1 VCDVAELVIRN
12 GLVVDGTGSPPA
24 VGDVAVDG
32 GRIVALGPPG
42 AVDGRGRREIDAEGR
57 VVAPGWVDVHTHY
70 DGQATWDGLL
80 TPSSW
85 HGVTTTVFGNCS
97 VGFAPVR
104 PGTQNFLI
112 NLMEGV
118 EDIPGTVLAEGIDF
132 RWETFDEYLDAL
144 DATERVMDV
153 GAQVPH
159 AALRFYVMGERG
171 ADHAEAATPG
181 EIAEMG
187 RLTAQAIR
195 AGAVGFTTSRTTKH
209 RARDGRFTP
218 SLTAGDAELLGIAE
232 AVGTTGRG
240 VLQCNSDFGDD
251 HELEILR
258 RMAETSGR
266 PLSFSLIQVDSA
278 PDRWRELLAGVA
290 AANQAGVPLRVQVG
304 ARPIGVIFGLEA
316 TLNPFMMHPTYRKL
330 AGLPLAERVAEM
342 RRPEVRDALLAERPE
357 GGFAAFLARAMAR
370 TFELGDPP
378 DYEPPP
384 AASLAARAAAEGRSP
399 WALLYD
405 LVLADDGHAL
415 LYHPF
420 ENYSGGDLEPVAEML
435 RSPHAIAGLGD
446 GGAHVGTICDASFPT
461 TLLTHWVRDRT
472 RGERLPLELVVKR
485 QCADTARAMGFADRG
500 VLAPGLR
507 ADINVIDLDGLHL
520 HPPQMVHDLPAGG
533 KRLVQRVDGYRHTF
547 VAGVE
552 TYADGE
558 WTGATP
564 GRLVRG
570 TSRDRGAVLPS

>member
-1 VCDVAELVIRN
+1 VAELVIRN
-12 GLVVDGTGSPPA
+12 GLVVDGTGAAPA
-24 VGDVAVDG
+24 RADVAIAGD
-32 GRIVALGPPG
+32 RIVEVGH
-42 AVDGRGRREIDAEGR
+42 VDGRGAREIDADGH
-57 VVAPGWVDVHTHY
+57 VVTPGWVDVHTHY
-70 DGQATWDGLL
+70 DGQATWDEQL

-104 PGTQNFLI
+104 PGAQDFLI

-118 EDIPGTVLAEGIDF
+118 EDIPGSVLAEGIDF
-132 RWETFDEYLDAL
+132 RWESFGDYLDAL
-144 DATERVMDV
+144 ESTERVMDI

-171 ADHAEAATPG
+171 ADHDQAATPD

-187 RLTAQAIR
+187 RLTAQAIE
-195 AGAVGFTTSRTTKH
+195 AGALGFTTSRTTKH
-209 RARDGRFTP
+209 RAADGRFTP
-218 SLTAGDAELLGIAE
+218 SLTAADAELLGIAE
-232 AVGTTGRG
+232 AVATTGRG

-251 HELEILR
+251 HELDLLR
-258 RMAETSGR
+258 RMAQVSGR

-278 PDRWRELLAGVA
+278 PDRWRDLLAGVA
-290 AANQAGVPLRVQVG
+290 AANAAGAALRVQVG

-316 TLNPFMMHPTYRKL
+316 TLNPFMMHPTYTKV
-330 AGLPLAERVAEM
+330 AALPLAERVAEL
-342 RRPEVRDALLAERPE
+342 RRPEVRAALLAEQPD
-357 GGFAAFLARAMAR
+357 GGFAAFLARALGR
-370 TFELGDPP
+370 TFELSDPP
-378 DYEPPP
+378 DYEPPVS
-384 AASLAARAAAEGRSP
+384 ASVAARAAAEGRTV
-399 WALLYD
+399 WELLYD

-420 ENYSGGDLEPVAEML
+420 ENYSNGDLEPVAEMM

-461 TLLTHWVRDRT
+461 SLLTHWVRDRT
-472 RGERLPLELVVKR
+472 RGERFPLEFVVKR
-485 QCADTARAMGFADRG
+485 QCGDTARAMGFTDRG
-500 VLAPGLR
+500 LLAPGLR
-507 ADINVIDLDGLHL
+507 ADVNVIDLDGLHL
-520 HPPQMVHDLPAGG
+520 HAPEMLHDLPAGG

-564 GRLVRG
+564 GRVL
-570 TSRDRGAVLPS
+570 RGAT

>member
-1 VCDVAELVIRN
+1 VAELVIRN
-12 GLVVDGTGSPPA
+12 GLVVDGTGAPPV
-24 VGDVAVDG
+24 VGDVAVEG
-32 GRIVALGPPG
+32 GRIVAVGP
-42 AVDGRGRREIDAEGR
+42 ARTVDARGDREVDAEGH

-70 DGQATWDGLL
+70 DGQATWDPQL

-104 PGTQNFLI
+104 PGKQGFLI

-118 EDIPGTVLAEGIDF
+118 EDIPGSVLAEGIEF
-132 RWETFDEYLDAL
+132 RWESFGGYLDAL
-144 DATERVMDV
+144 DETERVMDI

-171 ADHAEAATPG
+171 ADHAEAATTD

-187 RLTAQAIR
+187 RLTAQAIE
-195 AGAVGFTTSRTTKH
+195 AGALGFSTSRTTKH
-209 RARDGRFTP
+209 RAKDGRFTP
-218 SLTAGDAELLGIAE
+218 SLTAADAELLGIAE
-232 AVGTTGRG
+232 AVAATGRG

-251 HELEILR
+251 HELDLLR
-258 RMAETSGR
+258 RMAEVSGR

-278 PDRWRELLAGVA
+278 PDRWRDLLAGVA
-290 AANQAGVPLRVQVG
+290 AANEAGAALRVQVG
-304 ARPIGVIFGLEA
+304 SRPIGVIFGLEA
-316 TLNPFMMHPTYRKL
+316 TLNPFMAHPTYAKV
-330 AGLPLAERVAEM
+330 AGLPLAERVAEL
-342 RRPEVRDALLAERPE
+342 RRPEVRDALLTEEPG
-357 GGFAAFLARAMAR
+357 GGFGAFLARALGR
-370 TFELGDPP
+370 TFELADPP
-378 DYEPPP
+378 DYEPAP
-384 AASLAARAAAEGRSP
+384 SSSVAARAEAEGRTV
-399 WALLYD
+399 WELLYD
-405 LVLADDGHAL
+405 LLLADDGHAL

-435 RSPHAIAGLGD
+435 RSPYAMAGLGD

-461 TLLTHWVRDRT
+461 SLLTHWVRDRT
-472 RGERLPLELVVKR
+472 RGERLPLEFVVKR
-485 QCADTARAMGFADRG
+485 QCADTARALGFSDRG

-507 ADINVIDLDGLHL
+507 ADINVVDLDGLHL
-520 HPPQMVHDLPAGG
+520 HKPQMLHDLPAGG

-547 VAGVE
+547 VTGVE

-570 TSRDRGAVLPS
+570 AS

>member
-1 VCDVAELVIRN
+1 VAELVIRN
-12 GLVVDGTGSPPA
+12 GLVVDGGGAPPA
-24 VGDVAVDG
+24 VADVAVDG
-32 GRIVALGPPG
+32 GRITAVGPG
-42 AVDGRGRREIDAEGR
+42 LDERGRREVDAEGQ

-70 DGQATWDGLL
+70 DGQATWDAEL

-104 PGTQNFLI
+104 PGTQDFLI

-118 EDIPGTVLAEGIDF
+118 EDIPGSVLAEGIDF
-132 RWETFDEYLDAL
+132 RWESFAQYLDAL
-144 DATERVMDV
+144 AATPRVMDV

-159 AALRFYVMGERG
+159 AALRFYVMGDRG
-171 ADHAEAATPG
+171 ADHAEAATAD
-181 EIAEMG
+181 EIGEMG
-187 RLTAQAIR
+187 RLTAEAVA
-195 AGAVGFTTSRTTKH
+195 AGALGFTTSRTVKH
-209 RARDGRFTP
+209 RAKDGRFTP
-218 SLTAGDAELLGIAE
+218 SLSAADAELLGIAE
-232 AVGTTGRG
+232 ALGGAGRG

-251 HELEILR
+251 HELALLR
-258 RMAETSGR
+258 RMAEVSGR
-266 PLSFSLIQVDSA
+266 PLSFSLIQVDGA
-278 PDRWRELLAGVA
+278 PDRWRDLLAGVA
-290 AANQAGVPLRVQVG
+290 EANAAGAVLRVQVG
-304 ARPIGVIFGLEA
+304 SRPIGVLFGLEA
-316 TLNPFMMHPTYRKL
+316 TLNPFMVHPTYQAV
-330 AGLPLAERVAEM
+330 AGLPLAQRVAEL

-357 GGFAAFLARAMAR
+357 GGFAGFLARAMDR
-370 TFELGDPP
+370 TFELTDPP

-384 AASLAARAAAEGRSP
+384 SASIAARAAAEGRTT

-405 LVLADDGHAL
+405 LLLADEGRAL

-420 ENYSGGDLEPVAEML
+420 ENYSSGDLEPVAAML

-472 RGERLPLELVVKR
+472 RGERFPLEFVVKR
-485 QCADTARAMGFADRG
+485 QTADTAAAMGFTDRG
-500 VLAPGLR
+500 RLAPGLR
-507 ADINVIDLDGLHL
+507 ADVNVIDLDNLTL
-520 HPPQMVHDLPAGG
+520 RKPEMAHDLPAGG

-570 TSRDRGAVLPS
+570 AV

>member
-1 VCDVAELVIRN
+1 MAELVIRN
-12 GLVVDGTGSPPA
+12 GLVVDGTGAPPV
-24 VGDVAVDG
+24 VGDVAVEG
-32 GRIVALGPPG
+32 GRIVAVGQ
-42 AVDGRGRREIDAEGR
+42 ARTVDARGDRELDAEGH

-70 DGQATWDGLL
+70 DGQATWDPQL

-104 PGTQNFLI
+104 PGTQGFLI

-118 EDIPGTVLAEGIDF
+118 EDIPGSVLAEGIDF
-132 RWETFDEYLDAL
+132 RWESFGGYLDAL
-144 DATERVMDV
+144 DETERVVDI

-171 ADHAEAATPG
+171 ADHAEAATTD

-187 RLTAQAIR
+187 RLTAQAIE
-195 AGAVGFTTSRTTKH
+195 AGALGFSTSRTTKH

-218 SLTAGDAELLGIAE
+218 SLTAADAELLGIAE
-232 AVGTTGRG
+232 AVATTGRG

-251 HELEILR
+251 HELDLLR
-258 RMAETSGR
+258 RMAEVSGR

-290 AANQAGVPLRVQVG
+290 AANEAGAALRVQVG
-304 ARPIGVIFGLEA
+304 SRPIGVIFGLEA
-316 TLNPFMMHPTYRKL
+316 TLNPFMAHPTYAKV
-330 AGLPLAERVAEM
+330 AGLPLADRVAEL
-342 RRPEVRDALLAERPE
+342 RRPEVRDALLAEEPG
-357 GGFAAFLARAMAR
+357 GGFGAFLARALGR
-370 TFELGDPP
+370 TFELADPP
-378 DYEPPP
+378 DYEPAP
-384 AASLAARAAAEGRSP
+384 SSSVAARAGAEGRTV
-399 WALLYD
+399 WELLYD
-405 LVLADDGHAL
+405 LLLADDGHAL

-435 RSPHAIAGLGD
+435 RSPYAMAGLGD

-461 TLLTHWVRDRT
+461 SLLTHWVRDRT
-472 RGERLPLELVVKR
+472 RGERLALEFVVKR
-485 QCADTARAMGFADRG
+485 QCADTARALGFTDRG

-507 ADINVIDLDGLHL
+507 ADINVVDLDGLHL
-520 HPPQMVHDLPAGG
+520 HKPQMLHDLPAGG

-570 TSRDRGAVLPS
+570 AR